1 MWDTSTPFGARV
13 EQRLNDE
20 QIIWLVTTGKDGT
33 PQPNPVWFLREG
45 DTLLIYSRPATP
57 KLHNIARSPNV
68 ALHFN
73 TDSHGEDVVVLNGT
87 AAIIESPTPSSA
99 VPAYQAKYGAG
110 IAGLGMTPQSF
121 AEAYSA
127 ALRVTITK
135 VRGF

>member
-20 QIIWLVTTGKDGT
+20 LIIWLVTAGKDGT

-57 KLHNIARSPNV
+57 KLYNIARNPNV

-73 TDSHGEDVVVLNGT
+73 TDSHGDDVVVLNGT
-87 AAIIESPTPSSA
+87 AAIIEAPAPSSD

-110 IAGLGMTPQSF
+110 IASLGMTPQSF
-121 AEAYSA
+121 AESYSA